1 MAWNNGQGY
10 GPMKGVPNGKGGEG
24 PYGQVPAGKEDMMA
38 MVEQAPQ
45 TMPQPTET
53 MALAGAQE
61 QPNAG
66 EAAAQ
71 QGEVPP
77 EKPKSAY
84 EMIPCVNVDKATLIR
99 KLQELQKSST
109 DGRSKW
115 WSFCKVHGEGKFD
128 PREHDEALLQTFFEA
143 YDAGEV
149 PDEPGCPFA
158 PGCAKGCKGCKGGFK
173 GGGGGAAV
181 DWSSPST
188 NKIFV
193 GGMPKTV
200 TEQYVREHF
209 TQFGTVTG
217 VELKYDP
224 EGNFRSFGF
233 VSFSDPA
240 SAQLVMSNVDNNNME
255 GKWIDC
261 RFAESNKGK
270 GGCGKSDMKGCLG
283 KAASGKGGAAKGC
296 GWGCGGD
303 SWGGAAGGG
312 KAKGPPA
319 GPQDVPEKV
328 FAGGM
333 PKTATEETLRAFFSQ
348 FGEVANIDMK
358 YDEMGLFK
366 GFAFITY
373 QSAESAQVAIA
384 NGANNTMEGRWID
397 VKPAVK
403 GAGVGGKA
411 GDKGGKA
418 GGKPGGGWG
427 GAAGWGGGAAWG
439 AGDSWGAAKGAWG
452 DDSASGKGGKGAA
465 AGGWGGSW

>member
-24 PYGQVPAGKEDMMA
+24 PYGQVPAGKEDMTA
-38 MVEQAPQ
+38 MPEQAPL

-53 MALAGAQE
+53 VALPGAQE
-61 QPNAG
+61 PPNAG

-71 QGEVPP
+71 QGE
-77 EKPKSAY
+77 EKSAY
-84 EMIPCVNVDKATLIR
+84 EMIPCVNVDKATLVR
-99 KLQELQKSST
+99 KLQELQKSSH

-128 PREHDEALLQTFFEA
+128 PREQDEVFLQTFFEA

-149 PDEPGCPFA
+149 PDEPGCPFTPSA
-158 PGCAKGCKGCKGGFK
+158 AKGSKGCKGGYK
-173 GGGGGAAV
+173 GGGAGGASV

-188 NKIFV
+188 NKVFV
-193 GGMPKTV
+193 GSMPKTV
-200 TEQYVREHF
+200 TEQNVREHF

-217 VELKYDP
+217 VELKYDA

-270 GGCGKSDMKGCLG
+270 GGCGKGDMKGCFG
-283 KAASGKGGAAKGC
+283 KTACGKG
-296 GWGCGGD
+296 
-303 SWGGAAGGG
+303 
-312 KAKGPPA
+312 
-319 GPQDVPEKV
+319 
-328 FAGGM
+328 
-333 PKTATEETLRAFFSQ
+333 
-348 FGEVANIDMK
+348 
-358 YDEMGLFK
+358 
-366 GFAFITY
+366 
-373 QSAESAQVAIA
+373 
-384 NGANNTMEGRWID
+384 
-397 VKPAVK
+397 
-403 GAGVGGKA
+403 
-411 GDKGGKA
+411 
-418 GGKPGGGWG
+418 G